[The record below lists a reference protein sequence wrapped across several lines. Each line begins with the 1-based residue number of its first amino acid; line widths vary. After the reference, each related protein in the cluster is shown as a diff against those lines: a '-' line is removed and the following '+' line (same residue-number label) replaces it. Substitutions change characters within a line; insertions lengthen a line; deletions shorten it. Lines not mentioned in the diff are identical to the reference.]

1 MNKIAVMSEA
11 GIPELSSAD
20 RHALAEIIVEQDSLT
35 YEQALV
41 QIEALTQDLENPGF
55 LAAVLQPSE
64 SGSDRHR

>member
-1 MNKIAVMSEA
+1 MKKMALTRHQ

-20 RHALAEIIVEQDSLT
+20 RHAVAEIIVEQDGVT

-55 LAAVLQPSE
+55 LAAVLQRSE
-64 SGSDRHR
+64 SERPT